1 MEKKCQVFISRSK
14 LESAPTT
21 TFEALLDMLE
31 YDSATIEGWERKEGG
46 WALNLEGF
54 CREPR
59 WKHMGIPFK
68 MLD

>member
-1 MEKKCQVFISRSK
+1 MFISRSK
-14 LESAPTT
+14 LESAPITT
-21 TFEALLDMLE
+21 IEALLDMLE
-31 YDSATIEGWERKEGG
+31 YDGATITGWERTAERIGAG
-46 WALNLEGF
+46 WTLDLEGF